1 LGEIVEKGRRA
12 VRVPRAGQRDG
23 DGGNRDVLYSRSVP
37 NTDLLRS
44 IPMFE
49 GLDQEDLDHLA
60 HTLVERPFK
69 GGQMIFHQGDR
80 GSEMYIVAQGH
91 VNIHLPGENSRRVSL
106 KDISVGEYFGEL
118 ALFDEKPRSASAL
131 ATTDALLFELSR
143 ETLRGY
149 LERRP
154 GAAMAILRTMA
165 ERLRETNAMLS
176 ERAAKNAVE
185 EIEKH
190 LTWQD
195 KLADTVAEFN
205 GSWGFILLLMGI
217 TGMWFVINTPGLLG
231 KEPLDAYPYQFFNL
245 VLAVLV
251 ALQGPLIVMSQ
262 NRQTIKDRATAETDF
277 KVNLKNEVNI
287 ETILREMGEFRAE
300 ANNRLEALEKH
311 TAPLAIVPPTALRP
325 LLSSLTDVTSD
336 GGPAPVQS
344 GTRSKERADE
354 GQLAGK

>member
-1 LGEIVEKGRRA
+1 MSNPADLGCLP
-12 VRVPRAGQRDG
+12 VP
-23 DGGNRDVLYSRSVP
+23 YSQVVP

-49 GLDQEDLDHLA
+49 GLAQEDLDHLA
-60 HTLVERPFK
+60 NTLVERRLK
-69 GGQMIFHQGDR
+69 GGQMIFDQGDR

-106 KDISVGEYFGEL
+106 KDITVGEYFGEL

-131 ATTDALLFELSR
+131 ATTDALLLELSR
-143 ETLRGY
+143 ETLSTY

-154 GAAMAILRTMA
+154 RAAMAILRTMG

-190 LTWQD
+190 LSWRD
-195 KLADTVAEFN
+195 KLADKVAEFN
-205 GSWGFILLLMGI
+205 GSWGFILLLCGI
-217 TGMWFVINTPGLLG
+217 TGVWFLINKPGLFG
-231 KEPLDAYPYQFFNL
+231 AEPLDAYPYQFFNL

-311 TAPLAIVPPTALRP
+311 TASPLVLAPPAPQRP
-325 LLSSLTDVTSD
+325 LLTSLTDVTPPQQDSSS
-336 GGPAPVQS
+336 GPPVAS
-344 GTRSKERADE
+344 GTRSKEPRDE